1 MSLIKTYKEQP
12 KYKPSALAY
21 DYTGDKYGLLT
32 VLHAIGIEGA
42 HTMWRA
48 KCTCGTEVKVRSHQL
63 ANGVGRIDSCGKC
76 QNLPRYN
83 LPELPYTLSDTGDK
97 PEQIELPLE
106 KEIDAIFDGAAGN
119 RIPEGGYDA
128 PDPVTTAWNVARKCC
143 DLLEGLGSE
152 ERMKALSLIKVQ
164 LGYIV

>member
-21 DYTGDKYGLLT
+21 DYTGAKYGDLT
-32 VLHAIGIEGA
+32 VLHAIGVEGA

-48 KCTCGTEVKVRSHQL
+48 KCKCGTEVKVRSHQL
-63 ANGVGRIDSCGKC
+63 ANGAGRITSCGKC
-76 QNLPRYN
+76 RHLPRYN
-83 LPELPYTLSDTGDK
+83 LMELPYTLVDDGDK

-106 KEIDAIFDGAAGN
+106 TEIDEIFDKTTVKS
-119 RIPEGGYDA
+119 YD
-128 PDPVTTAWNVARKCC
+128 VTREEFIELTAWGVAKECC
-143 DLLEGLGSE
+143 DLLEGLNDE
-152 ERMKALSLIKVQ
+152 ERLKALSLIKVQ

>member
-21 DYTGDKYGLLT
+21 DYTGAKYGDLT
-32 VLHAIGIEGA
+32 VLHAIGVEGA

-48 KCTCGTEVKVRSHQL
+48 KCKCGTEVKVRSHQL
-63 ANGVGRIDSCGKC
+63 ANGAGRITSCGKC
-76 QNLPRYN
+76 RHLPRYN
-83 LPELPYTLSDTGDK
+83 LMDLPSPLVDDGDK

-106 KEIDAIFDGAAGN
+106 TEIDELFNGPEEKPTRTIRQAAEAK
-119 RIPEGGYDA
+119 RP
-128 PDPVTTAWNVARKCC
+128 WRVAEQCV
-143 DLLEGLGSE
+143 DLLEELDDE
-152 ERMKALSLIKVQ
+152 ARLKALSLIKVQ